1 MHNFVIEQLNAND
14 DEYVLIK
21 YLVPN
26 NNFVKKGQSFAEI
39 ETSKTVVVL
48 DAPCDG
54 YIIRKVD
61 ENFKIKVGEIICAF
75 SKDKLSNL
83 DSTKEKLINK
93 NNLNKKETVGFQVS
107 RPYMDLN
114 KNKNNDKQI
123 NNYSNIIIPKDF
135 HKSSETK
142 NLLEV
147 NFANLVS
154 CLHKEIKTTERVNV
168 QQDLFKNNIS
178 DLIIYETSLL
188 IKKYKKINAYLLTN
202 GELKIYDYI
211 NFGYTIDVD
220 DELNV
225 ANLGET
231 NKLDLDLIRTKIEDS
246 IVSATIKK
254 FTIDQSKVSTITLS
268 DLSSNSLLGFYPLI
282 PSRSSCTIGLSKP
295 SKNKNIISFSF
306 DHRIMGGQYASNFLN
321 ELEKNVLKHFKN
333 NSILEGNNNT
343 ILEENYECFF
353 CGKDLETSKA
363 SGEPGFL
370 RVLTNDGQEEI
381 CCRICFEGW

>member
-39 ETSKTVVVL
+39 ETSKTTVVL

-154 CLHKEIKTTERVNV
+154 CLHKEIKI
-168 QQDLFKNNIS
+168 L
-178 DLIIYETSLL
+178 Y
-188 IKKYKKINAYLLTN
+188 
-202 GELKIYDYI
+202 YI
-211 NFGYTIDVD
+211 
-220 DELNV
+220 
-225 ANLGET
+225 
-231 NKLDLDLIRTKIEDS
+231 
-246 IVSATIKK
+246 
-254 FTIDQSKVSTITLS
+254 
-268 DLSSNSLLGFYPLI
+268 
-282 PSRSSCTIGLSKP
+282 
-295 SKNKNIISFSF
+295 
-306 DHRIMGGQYASNFLN
+306 H
-321 ELEKNVLKHFKN
+321 
-333 NSILEGNNNT
+333 
-343 ILEENYECFF
+343 
-353 CGKDLETSKA
+353 
-363 SGEPGFL
+363 
-370 RVLTNDGQEEI
+370 
-381 CCRICFEGW
+381 